1 MINVGIV
8 GYGFSASTFHIP
20 FIQTSPQFKLTAI
33 CSSRPD
39 SVHQDFPDLPVFV
52 STSAMLDSGNVDLVI
67 ITSTN
72 EYHYE
77 TAKLCLEQEMHCV
90 LEKPMV
96 TNSAEAFALI
106 ELTQTRSCIFSIFH
120 NRRWD
125 GDFLTIQS
133 LIENNSLGE
142 LRYFES
148 HFDRFRPEVR
158 QRWREQPGPG
168 AGIWWDLGPHLV
180 DQALVLFGMPKAIT
194 ARILGLREGAQVDD
208 YFHVM
213 LHYENLEVVLHSSP
227 FSAAPNIR
235 FQLQGASGSY
245 IKTGLDP
252 QEDQLKSGMLPTDPH
267 FGLEQEKNGFLYDG
281 HNKNAVTTKKGS
293 YAEYF
298 AKLANAIENNE
309 EPPVTVYE
317 AADVIRIIELA
328 GKSNQLEEKVFL
340 I

>member
-20 FIQTSPQFKLTAI
+20 FIQTSPQFELTAI

-39 SVHQDFPDLPVFV
+39 SVHRALPNLPVFE
-52 STSAMLDSGNVDLVI
+52 STRAMLDSGNIDLVI

-72 EYHYE
+72 EHHYE
-77 TAKLCLEQEMHCV
+77 TAKLCLEQQIHCV

-96 TNSAEAFALI
+96 TNSAEASALI

-125 GDFLTIQS
+125 GDFLTVQS
-133 LIENNSLGE
+133 LIKNNTLGE

-148 HFDRFRPEVR
+148 HFDRFRPDVR
-158 QRWREQPGPG
+158 QRWRELPGPG

-180 DQALVLFGMPKAIT
+180 DQALVLFGMPTAVT
-194 ARILGLREGAQVDD
+194 ARILELREGAQVDD

-245 IKTGLDP
+245 IKSGLDP
-252 QEDQLKSGMLPTDPH
+252 QEDQLKSGILPTDPR
-267 FGLEQEKNGFLYDG
+267 FGFEQEDSGFFYDG
-281 HNKNAVTTKKGS
+281 SSKNVVTTAKGS

-317 AADVIRIIELA
+317 AADVIRLIELA
-328 GKSNQLEEKVFL
+328 EKSSKLGEKVSL
-340 I
+340 T